1 MLKELK
7 TKIFLTVFVI
17 FCSCEISYPEVKELD
32 YVINY
37 YFDKNSVDYSMSFD
51 FAVRVLNAKDITK
64 FVIENVD
71 TKEFIEVSKSRYSSL
86 FVESILG
93 KDILYCKDLMFNV
106 ADKTFESFV
115 AQIHLFDTGMRV
127 YGKDIVINLSLSS
140 EELALIHGYVYK
152 SKNISKL
159 NEASGNK
166 VYFIKTPKDEIK
178 FSDLVVRIEDMSDI
192 QVDDN
197 LDNYIGF
204 YYMGKNSNLFFKLN

>member
-7 TKIFLTVFVI
+7 NKIFLLGFVI
-17 FCSCEISYPEVKELD
+17 FCSCEISYPEIRELD

-37 YFDKNSVDYSMSFD
+37 YFTKDSVDYVMSFD
-51 FAVRVLNAKDITK
+51 FAIRVLNAKDITK

-71 TKEFIEVSKSRYSSL
+71 SKEFIEVSKNRYSSL

-106 ADKTFESFV
+106 SDKTFESFV
-115 AQIHLFDTGMRV
+115 AQVHLFDTGMRV

-140 EELALIHGYVYK
+140 EELALIRSYVYE
-152 SKNISKL
+152 SKNTVKL
-159 NEASGNK
+159 NEISGNK
-166 VYFIKTPKDEIK
+166 LYFIKTPKDEIK
-178 FSDLVVRIEDMSDI
+178 FSDLVTKIEDMVDI

-197 LDNYIGF
+197 LDNYIGL
-204 YYMGKNSNLFFKLN
+204 YYIGKNSNLFFKLN

>member
-7 TKIFLTVFVI
+7 NKIFLLGFVI
-17 FCSCEISYPEVKELD
+17 FCSCEISYPEIRELD

-37 YFDKNSVDYSMSFD
+37 YFTKDSVDYVICFD
-51 FAVRVLNAKDITK
+51 FAIRVLNAKDITK

-71 TKEFIEVSKSRYSSL
+71 SKEFIEVSKNRYSSL

-106 ADKTFESFV
+106 SDKTFESFV

-140 EELALIHGYVYK
+140 EELALIHSYVYE
-152 SKNISKL
+152 SKNMAKL
-159 NEASGNK
+159 NEISGNK
-166 VYFIKTPKDEIK
+166 LYFIKTPKDEIK
-178 FSDLVVRIEDMSDI
+178 FSDLVTKIEDMVDI

-197 LDNYIGF
+197 LDNYIGL
-204 YYMGKNSNLFFKLN
+204 YYIGKNSNLFFKLN